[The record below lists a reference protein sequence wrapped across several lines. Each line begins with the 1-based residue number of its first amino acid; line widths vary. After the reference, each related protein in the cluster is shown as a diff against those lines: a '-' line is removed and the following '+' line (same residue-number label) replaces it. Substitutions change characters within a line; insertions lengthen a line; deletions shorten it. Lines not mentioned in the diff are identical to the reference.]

1 MNIDSIKKEAKLIM
15 DNFMDSLNNIQVE
28 NEFNLIRSKSYRTED
43 SQDNDEDFRNIFLFN
58 APKSTGDTI
67 LANKGEWT
75 KK

>member
-58 APKSTGDTI
+58 APKSTGDAI